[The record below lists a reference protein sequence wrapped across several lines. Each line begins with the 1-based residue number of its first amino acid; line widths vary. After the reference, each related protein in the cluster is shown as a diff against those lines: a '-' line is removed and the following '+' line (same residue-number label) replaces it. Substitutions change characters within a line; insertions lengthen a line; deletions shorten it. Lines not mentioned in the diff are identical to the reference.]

1 MRPIGRWR
9 KIVPLM
15 KCVAQPPRGRV
26 ALPDLQRSDPTIP
39 PQLRNNEGGD
49 WSKLHQ
55 SCQPPDCSEP
65 FDTAALA
72 ATNCLSVAHSSQT
85 PNTAVAL
92 PFFRPPA
99 PPNKRAIEQTG
110 SATSQPDTQICMFL
124 HLTNLKEHDNG
135 SLSNALI
142 GIRVVL
148 INIHT
153 FGMITTQ
160 AIIPF
165 TTFASFHFISSHIW
179 HVY

>member
-26 ALPDLQRSDPTIP
+26 ALPDIQRSDPAIP

-72 ATNCLSVAHSSQT
+72 ATNCLSVAHGAQT
-85 PNTAVAL
+85 PNKAVA
-92 PFFRPPA
+92 PAFFRPPA
-99 PPNKRAIEQTG
+99 PPNKRARNRKRHFAARYAEIR
-110 SATSQPDTQICMFL
+110 MFL
-124 HLTNLKEHDNG
+124 HWTNLKEHDHG
-135 SLSNALI
+135 SLSNTLI
-142 GIRVVL
+142 GISGFNKYSCIRIDDYAGHHSVYHLCIMSFNV
-148 INIHT
+148 T
-153 FGMITTQ
+153 SGM
-160 AIIPF
+160 
-165 TTFASFHFISSHIW
+165 
-179 HVY
+179 